1 LQPFSGTVTRKY
13 VLVPIS
19 VLARYRKTA
28 HNAPEMPVA
37 SETSRVQYTGNGSTV
52 TAYTVPFYFLANA
65 DVVVVLTT
73 AAGVETTLTETTHYT
88 LTGATNPAG
97 GSLVTVSAY
106 DNTHTITIYREPQA
120 TQSAEFQ
127 STGALPAST
136 LTRGLD
142 KLTML
147 VQSLQR
153 KVARSFRLNDKAAAV
168 AAFEEA
174 DRENT
179 VVGFD
184 SSGDG
189 VLYDRTTLLSLLSLS
204 ASISDAPT
212 AFWADDG
219 ERVLKVPDFTGQ
231 LGLQLDTSALYRST
245 GMSAGNWTQ
254 FAITNFSGSISD
266 LSGTLTLAKF
276 ADNIITAQKLAATAT
291 SRVFGR
297 KTASAGQGEEITL
310 SELLDFIGSAAQGD
324 ILYRGA
330 ATWARLA
337 AGTAGLPLITKG
349 TGQNPAWEAS
359 YASGTIVKAQRFTDA
374 AGYSTTTTTPA
385 ADDTIP
391 QIGEGT
397 QFFTASYT
405 PKLATSTLLC
415 RITGYCMAS
424 GAVIVALAAFVDGAS
439 NASAATAVT
448 VPASGYYNQFVLSF
462 SYSNTTSAAKTIS
475 ARFGVNTGTGYI
487 NNSSGSGVFG
497 SSDFVTL
504 EILEVAP

>member
-1 LQPFSGTVTRKY
+1 
-13 VLVPIS
+13 
-19 VLARYRKTA
+19 
-28 HNAPEMPVA
+28 MPVA
-37 SETSRVQYTGNGSTV
+37 SEISRVQYVGNNSTV
-52 TAYTVPFYFLANA
+52 TAYPVNFYFLANA
-65 DVVVVLTT
+65 DVKVILTT
-73 AAGVETTLTETTHYT
+73 AAGLETVLTETTHYT
-88 LTGATNPAG
+88 LTGAANPAG
-97 GSLVTVSAY
+97 GSLTTVSAY
-106 DNTHTITIYREPQA
+106 DNTHTLTIYREPQQ
-120 TQSAEFQ
+120 TQTSEFQ
-127 STGALPAST
+127 SSGALPASVI
-136 LTRGLD
+136 TRNFD

-147 VQSLQR
+147 VQALSR
-153 KVARSFRLNDKAAAV
+153 KVSRSFRFNDKAADVSALS
-168 AAFEEA
+168 EA
-174 DRENT
+174 DREST
-179 VVGFD
+179 VFGFD
-184 SSGDG
+184 SSGDPI
-189 VLYDRTTLLSLLSLS
+189 LRDSTALLSLLSLS
-204 ASISDAPT
+204 GSLADAPT
-212 AFWADDG
+212 AFWADAG
-219 ERVLKVPDFTGQ
+219 ERALKVPDFTGQ

-245 GMSAGNWTQ
+245 GTSAGNWTQ

-266 LSGTLTLAKF
+266 LAGTLTLAKF

-349 TGQNPAWEAS
+349 AGQNPAWEAS
-359 YASGTIVKAQRFTDA
+359 YATGTIVKAQRFTDT
-374 AGYSTTTTTPA
+374 AGYSTTSTTPTV
-385 ADDTIP
+385 DDTIP

-415 RITGYCMAS
+415 RISGYCMAS
-424 GAVIVALAAFVDGAS
+424 GAVIVTLAAFVDGAS
-439 NASAATAVT
+439 NASATTAVT
-448 VPASGYYNQFVLSF
+448 VPASGYYNQFVISF

-487 NNSSGSGVFG
+487 NNASGSGVYG

>member
-1 LQPFSGTVTRKY
+1 
-13 VLVPIS
+13 
-19 VLARYRKTA
+19 
-28 HNAPEMPVA
+28 MPVA

-52 TAYTVPFYFLANA
+52 TAYTVPFYFLVNA
-65 DVVVVLTT
+65 DVVVVLTD
-73 AAGVETTLTETTHYT
+73 ADGVETTLTETTHYV
-88 LTGATNPAG
+88 LTGAGTPAG
-97 GSLVTVSAY
+97 GSLTTVSAY
-106 DNTHTITIYREPQA
+106 DNTHTLTIYREPQA

-127 STGALPAST
+127 STGALPATT

-147 VQSLQR
+147 VQSLAR
-153 KVARSFRLNDKAAAV
+153 KIERCFRFNDKAGDVDALS
-168 AAFEEA
+168 EA
-174 DRENT
+174 DREST
-179 VVGFD
+179 VFGFD
-184 SSGDG
+184 SSGNP
-189 VLYDRTTLLSLLSLS
+189 VLRDSEDLLSLLSLGGS
-204 ASISDAPT
+204 ITGAST
-212 AFWADDG
+212 AFWADSG
-219 ERVLKVPDFTGQ
+219 ERAAKVPDFTGQ
-231 LGLQLDTSALYRST
+231 LGLQLDTKDLYYST
-245 GMSAGNWTQ
+245 GTSAGNWTQ
-254 FAITNFSGSISD
+254 FALTDLSGSISD
-266 LSGTLTLAKF
+266 LPGTLTLAKF
-276 ADNIITAQKLAATAT
+276 ADTIITYAKLQNISATQ
-291 SRVFGR
+291 RLLGR
-297 KTASAGQGEEITL
+297 NTAGAGVTEEVTL
-310 SELLDFIGSAAQGD
+310 SQLLDWIGSAAQGD

-349 TGQNPAWEAS
+349 AGQNPAWEAS
-359 YASGTIVKAQRFTDA
+359 YATGTIVKAQRFTDT
-374 AGYSTTTTTPA
+374 AGYSTTSTTPA
-385 ADDTIP
+385 VDDTIP

-415 RITGYCMAS
+415 RISGYCMAS
-424 GAVIVALAAFVDGAS
+424 GAVIVSLAAFVDGAS

-487 NNSSGSGVFG
+487 NNSSGSGVYG